1 MRGFN
6 TVVVI
11 GSGDI
16 ACKCIKILADHHDNV
31 VCIEHEK
38 GYLSMMKSICQKY
51 NCRYKAI
58 TEQEQLLEYFNKIT
72 VKTLI
77 VSANNNYIFPEAVLD
92 KQNLSVINFHNA
104 LLPHHGGRNA
114 PTWAIFQMDETTGIT
129 WHEVTPKVD
138 AGDIIIQR
146 GIVIAQDMT
155 ALELARKCMEVGAEA
170 FQEIIPKLLA
180 ENYTARVQLPA
191 KEMGFHYSGDIPN
204 AGIMD
209 ISWSTERISAFLRSL
224 DYGKIRILPRPRV
237 VLLDKCYVIERY
249 HIIRTGKQDLAR
261 VIVNKYRAFIC
272 SQGLSITLYLKGW
285 GE

>member
-170 FQEIIPKLLA
+170 EITCRKLHCQGATAGKRDGVPLFRRHPKCR
-180 ENYTARVQLPA
+180 NNGYQLVYGTDFRFPSFVRLW
-191 KEMGFHYSGDIPN
+191 KNKNTS
-204 AGIMD
+204 
-209 ISWSTERISAFLRSL
+209 STKGSL
-224 DYGKIRILPRPRV
+224 IGQMLCD
-237 VLLDKCYVIERY
+237 
-249 HIIRTGKQDLAR
+249 
-261 VIVNKYRAFIC
+261 
-272 SQGLSITLYLKGW
+272 
-285 GE
+285 